1 MDGGIGEDCRLG
13 TRDRKWGEGRGRMGK
28 LRLTRLGRGHPE
40 LLVEMNS
47 MIGGRRE
54 LSSIYHDLWEKDP
67 NVHQRR
73 IRCVLFLSLKVKE
86 LIHSLSV
93 MDSCSLFF
101 VVHI

>member
-1 MDGGIGEDCRLG
+1 MGGG
-13 TRDRKWGEGRGRMGK
+13 TWTDWKITDNEA
-28 LRLTRLGRGHPE
+28 GRGHPE

-54 LSSIYHDLWEKDP
+54 LSSISHDLWEKDP

-86 LIHSLSV
+86 LFIR
-93 MDSCSLFF
+93 
-101 VVHI
+101 